1 MYKNV
6 EFYKKGDYMIKRDV
20 YLQKLIKVKDNGFP
34 KVITG
39 VRRCGKSYL
48 LKEIYKKY
56 LIESGI
62 NEKNI
67 IILELDN
74 QKNSYYRDP
83 IYLGDYIRK
92 LCEGNG
98 RYYVFLDEIQ
108 LVYSI
113 VNPALIDGKHV
124 LAKSDDPE
132 IVSFVDVILGLSHEP
147 NIDLYVTGSNSRMLS
162 SNIVTQFRDKATN
175 INLYPLS
182 FEEFMNYTDL
192 DEYNAINEYMQY
204 GGMPLAL
211 LKNAEDKRIYLKGLF
226 ETTYF
231 RDIVE
236 HNHLKKSEAL
246 DELCNIIS
254 ETTGEL
260 LNSQKIADTF
270 KSVKHEDID
279 KRTVEA
285 YISYFKDAFLLS
297 EARRYDV
304 KGREEIGALQKY
316 YFIDTGLRNA
326 RLNFA
331 FPDEGQMLENIVYN
345 ELIYNGYTVNV
356 GTYDKVEKNK
366 LGQSIRK
373 TYEID
378 FLATKGNREYYIQ
391 VSSDLSSEVTKNREL
406 KPYISLK
413 DQIQK
418 IIVINRPIKE
428 MRDKN
433 GFTIIGISDF
443 LLRFIK

>member
-254 ETTGEL
+254 ETPGEL